1 VSRTVRVL
9 VVEDEPMIA
18 LMIED
23 AIAALGCEMV
33 GPISSLDEA
42 LEAAGREDFDCAL
55 LDVNIRGGHV
65 FPVADLLLAR
75 GTPFLLSTGYSRS
88 YLPDPLSAA
97 PMLAKPYTSEQLETG
112 IDTLCRRVRDAAA
125 PRTDVVDLQ

>member
-42 LEAAGREDFDCAL
+42 MEAARREDFDCAL

-65 FPVADLLLAR
+65 FPVTDLLLAR
-75 GTPFLLSTGYSRS
+75 GTPFLLSTGYAQS
-88 YLPDPLSAA
+88 YLPDPLAAA

-112 IDTLCRRVRDAAA
+112 IGSLCRRVRDAA
-125 PRTDVVDLQ
+125 TT